1 MGVLDGVKVL
11 ELAEFGFVP
20 SCGAVLADWGADVVK
35 VERPQGDPLRLVQ
48 RAGLV
53 ADTGDFELLWEQ
65 INRNKRGI
73 TIDLRTDDGRA
84 ALDRLLVWADVL
96 ITSFLPSSRRRLTIE
111 PEDVWKVN
119 PRLVYARGHGQGSAG
134 PDADSGGFD
143 SVSYWARGGLAH
155 VLTPAEGPL
164 IMQRAAMGDGPAG
177 AFLAGG
183 VAAALYQREKTGV
196 GSIVDVSLLGTA
208 VWTLA
213 PDLVTTSILG
223 AAPPPIDTSTP
234 LSSALIGTHRT
245 RDGRWLMLNMMDDT
259 RHWAPLCRALG
270 LDSLVDRPEYADTAA
285 RAENREP
292 LHAAIAAAIA
302 ARDLADLRLALLAE
316 DTIWSAMATPEEVT
330 DDPQVEANGYL
341 AAHPDHDRARLA
353 AGPCQFDG
361 QHLVIRRRAPHPGEH
376 TDEVLLESGVE
387 PETIEQLRSSGALG

>member
-1 MGVLDGVKVL
+1 MGVLEGVKVL

-20 SCGAVLADWGADVVK
+20 SCGAILADWGAEVVK
-35 VERPQGDPLRLVQ
+35 VERPSGDPLRLVQ

-73 TIDLRTDDGRA
+73 TIDLRCEDGRA
-84 ALDRLLVWADVL
+84 ALDGLLEWADVL
-96 ITSFLPSSRRRLTIE
+96 ITSFLPAARRKLTIE
-111 PEDVWKVN
+111 PDDVWKIN
-119 PRLVYARGHGQGSAG
+119 PRLIYARGHGQGQAG
-134 PDADSGGFD
+134 PDAEMGGFD

-155 VLTPAEGPL
+155 VLTPEEGPL

-223 AAPPPIDTSTP
+223 AAPPPIDSSAP

-259 RHWAPLCRALG
+259 RHWAPTCRALG
-270 LDSLVDRPEYADTAA
+270 LADLIDRPEYADTAA
-285 RAENREP
+285 RSENRSA
-292 LHAAIAAAIA
+292 LHAAISGAIA
-302 ARDLADLRLALLAE
+302 SRDLVDLRPDLLAQ

-330 DDPQVEANGYL
+330 ADQAVAANGYL
-341 AAHPDHDRARLA
+341 APHPDHDRARLA

-361 QHLVIRRRAPHPGEH
+361 EHLVIRRRAPHPGEH
-376 TDEVLLESGVE
+376 TAEVLTEAGFE
-387 PETIEQLRSSGALG
+387 PETIEKLRLSGALG

>member
-20 SCGAVLADWGADVVK
+20 SCGAILADWGADVVK

-48 RAGLV
+48 KAGLV

-73 TIDLRTDDGRA
+73 TLDLRTDDGRA
-84 ALDRLLVWADVL
+84 ALDQLLVQADVL
-96 ITSFLPSSRRRLTIE
+96 ITSFLPSSRKRLRIE
-111 PEDVWKVN
+111 PDDVWKVN
-119 PRLVYARGHGQGSAG
+119 PRLIYARGHGQGQAG

-155 VLTPAEGPL
+155 VLTPPEGPL
-164 IMQRAAMGDGPAG
+164 IMQRAAMGDGPSG

-213 PDLVTTSILG
+213 PDLATTTILG
-223 AAPPPIDTSTP
+223 VAPPPIDSSAPLSTP
-234 LSSALIGTHRT
+234 LIGTYRT

-259 RHWAPLCRALG
+259 RHWAPVCRALG
-270 LDSLVDRPEYADTAA
+270 LASLVDRPEYADTAA
-285 RAENREP
+285 RSENRAS
-292 LHAAIAAAIA
+292 LHATITEAIAN
-302 ARDLADLRLALLAE
+302 RDLADLRAALLAE
-316 DTIWSAMATPEEVT
+316 DTIFSAMATPEEVVA
-330 DDPQVEANGYL
+330 DPQVAANGYL
-341 AAHPDHDRARLA
+341 ARHPDHDRARLA
-353 AGPCQFDG
+353 AGPCQFG
-361 QHLVIRRRAPHPGEH
+361 GEHLVIRRRAPHAGEH
-376 TDEVLLESGVE
+376 TDEVLAEAGLAPAAIDG
-387 PETIEQLRSSGALG
+387 LRTSGALG

>member
-20 SCGAVLADWGADVVK
+20 SCGAILADWGADVVK

-73 TIDLRTDDGRA
+73 TVDLRTDDGRA
-84 ALDRLLVWADVL
+84 ALDRLLVQADVL
-96 ITSFLPSSRRRLTIE
+96 ITSFLPSSRRRLRIE
-111 PEDVWKVN
+111 PDDVWKVN
-119 PRLVYARGHGQGSAG
+119 PRLVYARGHGQGQAG
-134 PDADSGGFD
+134 PDADTGGFD

-155 VLTPAEGPL
+155 VLTPPEGPL
-164 IMQRAAMGDGPAG
+164 IMQRAAMGDGPSG

-196 GSIVDVSLLGTA
+196 GSVVDVSLLGTA

-213 PDLVTTSILG
+213 PDLATTSILG
-223 AAPPPIDTSTP
+223 AAPPPIDSSAP
-234 LSSALIGTHRT
+234 LSSPLIGTYRT

-259 RHWAPLCRALG
+259 RHWAPVCRALG
-270 LDSLVDRPEYADTAA
+270 LPSLIARPEYADSTARSDN
-285 RAENREP
+285 RAV
-292 LHAAIAAAIA
+292 LHATIAEAIAG
-302 ARDLADLRLALLAE
+302 RDLADLRPALLAE
-316 DTIWSAMATPEEVT
+316 DTIWSAMATPEEVVA
-330 DDPQVEANGYL
+330 DPQVAANGYL
-341 AAHPDHDRARLA
+341 APHPDHDRARLA
-353 AGPCQFDG
+353 AGPCQFG
-361 QHLVIRRRAPHPGEH
+361 GEHLVIRRRAPHSGEH
-376 TDEVLLESGVE
+376 TAEVLAEAGFE
-387 PETIEQLRSSGALG
+387 ADAIEVLRSSGALG

>member
-20 SCGAVLADWGADVVK
+20 SCGAILADWGADVVK

-48 RAGLV
+48 KAGLV

-73 TIDLRTDDGRA
+73 TLDLRTDAGRA
-84 ALDRLLVWADVL
+84 ALDQLLVQADVL
-96 ITSFLPSSRRRLTIE
+96 ITSFLPSSRQRLRIE
-111 PEDVWKVN
+111 PDDVWKVN
-119 PRLVYARGHGQGSAG
+119 PRLVYARGHGQGQAG
-134 PDADSGGFD
+134 PDADNGGFD

-155 VLTPAEGPL
+155 VLTPPEGPL
-164 IMQRAAMGDGPAG
+164 IMQRAAMGDGPSG

-213 PDLVTTSILG
+213 PDLATTSILG
-223 AAPPPIDTSTP
+223 VAPPPIDSSAPLSTP
-234 LSSALIGTHRT
+234 LIGTYRT

-259 RHWAPLCRALG
+259 RHWAPVCRALG
-270 LDSLVDRPEYADTAA
+270 LESLVDRPEYADTAA
-285 RAENREP
+285 RSENRVS
-292 LHAAIAAAIA
+292 LHATITEAIAT
-302 ARDLADLRLALLAE
+302 RDLADLRPALLAE
-316 DTIWSAMATPEEVT
+316 DTIWSAMATPEEVVA
-330 DDPQVEANGYL
+330 DPQVLANGYL
-341 AAHPDHDRARLA
+341 APHPDHDRARLA
-353 AGPCQFDG
+353 AGPCQFG
-361 QHLVIRRRAPHPGEH
+361 GEHLVIRRRAPHAGEH
-376 TDEVLLESGVE
+376 TDEVLAEAGLVPDAIDG
-387 PETIEQLRSSGALG
+387 LRTSGALG

>member
-20 SCGAVLADWGADVVK
+20 SCGAILADWGAEVVK
-35 VERPQGDPLRLVQ
+35 VERPSGDPLRLVQ

-73 TIDLRTDDGRA
+73 TVDLRRDDGRA
-84 ALDRLLVWADVL
+84 ALDQLLGWADVV
-96 ITSFLPSSRRRLTIE
+96 ITSFLPSARRKLAIE

-119 PRLVYARGHGQGSAG
+119 PRLIYARGHGQGQAG
-134 PDADSGGFD
+134 PDSDSGGFD

-196 GSIVDVSLLGTA
+196 GSLVDVSLLGTA

-223 AAPPPIDTSTP
+223 VAPPPIDSSAP

-259 RHWAPLCRALG
+259 RHWAPTCRALG
-270 LDSLVDRPEYADTAA
+270 LDGLIDRPEYVDTAA
-285 RAENREP
+285 RSENRAT
-292 LHAAIAAAIA
+292 LHAAIADAIA
-302 ARDLADLRLALLAE
+302 SRDLADLRPALLAE

-330 DDPQVEANGYL
+330 ADQQVAANGYL
-341 AAHPDHDRARLA
+341 APHPDHDRARLA
-353 AGPCQFDG
+353 AGPVQFDG
-361 QHLVIRRRAPHPGEH
+361 EHLVIRRRAPHPGEH
-376 TDEVLLESGVE
+376 TAEVLAEAGLE
-387 PETIEQLRSSGALG
+387 PQAIEALRSSGALG

>member
-20 SCGAVLADWGADVVK
+20 SCGAILADWGADVVK

-48 RAGLV
+48 KAGLV

-73 TIDLRTDDGRA
+73 TLDLRTDAGRD
-84 ALDRLLVWADVL
+84 ALDQLLVRADVL
-96 ITSFLPSSRRRLTIE
+96 ITSFLPSSRRRLRIE
-111 PEDVWKVN
+111 PDDVWKVN
-119 PRLVYARGHGQGSAG
+119 PRLVYARGHGQGQAG
-134 PDADSGGFD
+134 PDSDNGGFD

-155 VLTPAEGPL
+155 VLTPPEGPL
-164 IMQRAAMGDGPAG
+164 IMQRAAMGDGPSG

-213 PDLVTTSILG
+213 PDLATTSILG
-223 AAPPPIDTSTP
+223 AAPPPIDSSAPLSTP
-234 LSSALIGTHRT
+234 LIGTYRT

-259 RHWAPLCRALG
+259 RHWAPVCRALG
-270 LDSLVDRPEYADTAA
+270 LASLVDRAEYADTTA
-285 RAENREP
+285 RSENRAV
-292 LHAAIAAAIA
+292 LHATITEAIAS
-302 ARDLADLRLALLAE
+302 RDLADLRAALLAE
-316 DTIWSAMATPEEVT
+316 DTIWSAMATPEEVVA
-330 DDPQVEANGYL
+330 DPQVAANGYL
-341 AAHPDHDRARLA
+341 APHPDHDRARLA
-353 AGPCQFDG
+353 AGPCQFG
-361 QHLVIRRRAPHPGEH
+361 GEHLVIRRRAPHAGEH
-376 TDEVLLESGVE
+376 TDEVLAEAGLAPELIDGLRTSGV
-387 PETIEQLRSSGALG
+387 LG

>member
-1 MGVLDGVKVL
+1 MAVLDGVKVL

-20 SCGAVLADWGADVVK
+20 SCGAILADWGADVVK
-35 VERPQGDPLRLVQ
+35 VERPQGDPLRMVQ

-53 ADTGDFELLWEQ
+53 ADTGDFQLLWEQ

-73 TIDLRTDDGRA
+73 TIDLRHDDGRA
-84 ALDRLLVWADVL
+84 ALDQLLEWADVL

-111 PEDVWKVN
+111 PEDVWKIN
-119 PRLVYARGHGQGSAG
+119 PRLVYARGHGQGQAG
-134 PDADSGGFD
+134 PDADNGGFD

-223 AAPPPIDTSTP
+223 AAPPPIDSSAP

-270 LDSLVDRPEYADTAA
+270 LTDLIDRPEYADTGA
-285 RAENREP
+285 RSENRAS
-292 LHAAIAAAIA
+292 LHEAITEAIA
-302 ARDLADLRLALLAE
+302 ARDLADLRPALLAE
-316 DTIWSAMATPEEVT
+316 DTIWSAMATPEEVVA
-330 DDPQVEANGYL
+330 DVQVEANGYL
-341 AAHPDHDRARLA
+341 ASHPDHARARLA

-361 QHLVIRRRAPHPGEH
+361 DHLVIRRRAPHAGEH
-376 TDEVLLESGVE
+376 TAEVLAEAGFDAAA
-387 PETIEQLRSSGALG
+387 IEDLRSAGALG

>member
-20 SCGAVLADWGADVVK
+20 SCGAILADWGADVVK

-48 RAGLV
+48 KAGLV

-73 TIDLRTDDGRA
+73 TLDLRTDAGRA
-84 ALDRLLVWADVL
+84 ALDQLLVQADVL
-96 ITSFLPSSRRRLTIE
+96 ITSFLPSSRQRLRIE
-111 PEDVWKVN
+111 PDDVWKVN
-119 PRLVYARGHGQGSAG
+119 PRLVYARGHGQGQAG
-134 PDADSGGFD
+134 PDADNGGFD

-155 VLTPAEGPL
+155 VLTPPEGPL
-164 IMQRAAMGDGPAG
+164 IMQRAAMGDGPSG

-213 PDLVTTSILG
+213 PDLATTSILG
-223 AAPPPIDTSTP
+223 VAPPPIDSSAPLSTP
-234 LSSALIGTHRT
+234 LIGTYRT

-259 RHWAPLCRALG
+259 RHWAPVCRALG
-270 LDSLVDRPEYADTAA
+270 LESLVDRPEYADTAA
-285 RAENREP
+285 RSENRVS
-292 LHAAIAAAIA
+292 LHATITEAIAT
-302 ARDLADLRLALLAE
+302 RDLADLRPALLAE
-316 DTIWSAMATPEEVT
+316 DTIWSAMATPEEVVA
-330 DDPQVEANGYL
+330 DPQVLANGYL
-341 AAHPDHDRARLA
+341 APHPDHDRARLA
-353 AGPCQFDG
+353 AGPCQFG
-361 QHLVIRRRAPHPGEH
+361 GEHLVIRRRAPHAGEH
-376 TDEVLLESGVE
+376 TDEVLAEAGLAPDAIDG
-387 PETIEQLRSSGALG
+387 LRTSGALG

>member
-20 SCGAVLADWGADVVK
+20 SCGAILADWGADVVK

-73 TIDLRTDDGRA
+73 TLDLRTDAGRG
-84 ALDRLLVWADVL
+84 ALDQLLVQADVL
-96 ITSFLPSSRRRLTIE
+96 ITSFLPSSRQRLRIE
-111 PEDVWKVN
+111 PDDVWKVN
-119 PRLVYARGHGQGSAG
+119 PRLVYARGHGQGQAG
-134 PDADSGGFD
+134 PDADNGGFD

-155 VLTPAEGPL
+155 VLTPPEGPL
-164 IMQRAAMGDGPAG
+164 IMQRAAMGDGPSG

-213 PDLVTTSILG
+213 PDLATTSILG
-223 AAPPPIDTSTP
+223 VAPPPIDSSAP
-234 LSSALIGTHRT
+234 LSTALIGTYRT

-259 RHWAPLCRALG
+259 RHWAPVCRALG
-270 LDSLVDRPEYADTAA
+270 LASLVDRPEYADTAA
-285 RAENREP
+285 RSENRVS
-292 LHAAIAAAIA
+292 LHATITEAIAT
-302 ARDLADLRLALLAE
+302 RDLADLRPALLAE
-316 DTIWSAMATPEEVT
+316 DTIWSAMATPEEVVV
-330 DDPQVEANGYL
+330 DPQVVANGYL
-341 AAHPDHDRARLA
+341 APHPDHDRAHLA
-353 AGPCQFDG
+353 AGPCQFG
-361 QHLVIRRRAPHPGEH
+361 GEHLVIRRRAPHAGEH
-376 TDEVLLESGVE
+376 TDEVFAEAGLAPDAIDG
-387 PETIEQLRSSGALG
+387 LRTSGALG

>member
-20 SCGAVLADWGADVVK
+20 SCGAILADWGAEVVK

-73 TIDLRTDDGRA
+73 TIDLRNNDGRA
-84 ALDRLLVWADVL
+84 ALDRLLEWAVVL
-96 ITSFLPSSRRRLTIE
+96 ITSFLPSSRQRLTIE
-111 PEDVWKVN
+111 PDDVWKIN
-119 PRLVYARGHGQGSAG
+119 PRLVYARGHGQGQAG
-134 PDADSGGFD
+134 PDADNGGFD

-223 AAPPPIDTSTP
+223 AAPPPIDSSAP

-270 LDSLVDRPEYADTAA
+270 LTDLIDRPEYADTAA
-285 RAENREP
+285 RSENRSS
-292 LHAAIAAAIA
+292 LHAAITDAIA
-302 ARDLADLRLALLAE
+302 ARDLADLRPALLAE
-316 DTIWSAMATPEEVT
+316 DTIWSAMATPEEVVA
-330 DDPQVEANGYL
+330 DVQVEANGYL
-341 AAHPDHDRARLA
+341 APHPDHGRARLA

-361 QHLVIRRRAPHPGEH
+361 DHLVIRRRAPHAGEH
-376 TDEVLLESGVE
+376 TAEVLAEAGFDAAE
-387 PETIEQLRSSGALG
+387 IEELRSAGALG